1 MASRTLTRARVI
13 RRSPRMQSSEQS
25 CRFRSDRL
33 TTPLA
38 PASVHAARAECD
50 SYVSADAQHIR
61 IQPSSENSTVQENER
76 DLKSAAQ
83 RSDSDS
89 VVLLTDAQLLVA
101 QDDGAVHGGAQG
113 RAGARIRVLRA
124 SHHHHTPLT
133 TACVSRLC
141 SHTPQLLCSPRARRR
156 NLSRAAGGRVLAI
169 LKRCGRWRAAVAST
183 ERDC

>member
-1 MASRTLTRARVI
+1 VFEI
-13 RRSPRMQSSEQS
+13 RRTRTIAGSEELF
-25 CRFRSDRL
+25 RFFSDRL
-33 TTPLA
+33 AVHLA
-38 PASVHAARAECD
+38 AVSVHAVRAD
-50 SYVSADAQHIR
+50 RHSYVAPATRYIR
-61 IQPSSENSTVQENER
+61 IQPSSENSIVLKNGR
-76 DLKSAAQ
+76 YRKSAAQ

-101 QDDGAVHGGAQG
+101 QDDGAVRGGAQG
-113 RAGARIRVLRA
+113 RAGARIRVLQA

-156 NLSRAAGGRVLAI
+156 NLSRAAGGRVLTI
-169 LKRCGRWRAAVAST
+169 SKRCGRWRAAVAST